1 MTISSAS
8 SSVSASASTRPVD
21 CVCMRQPP
29 SSSESISWRMALD
42 VTRPLAT
49 AMVAPRRMTT
59 KSERQAYHVEDP

>member
-1 MTISSAS
+1 
-8 SSVSASASTRPVD
+8 
-21 CVCMRQPP
+21 MRQPP